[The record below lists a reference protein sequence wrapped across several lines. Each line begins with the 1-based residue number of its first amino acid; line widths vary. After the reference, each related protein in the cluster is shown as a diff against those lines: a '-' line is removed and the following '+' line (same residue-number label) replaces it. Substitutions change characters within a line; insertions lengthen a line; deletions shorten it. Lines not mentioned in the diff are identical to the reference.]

1 MTTYTSI
8 LNVIKERRSIRTFTN
23 KEVEKGLLIRL
34 LNDATWA
41 PNHQHREPWKCK
53 LFIGEG
59 QKILLDAV
67 LDSLSEEDRKKRG
80 QTLENRFMNAAAQI
94 VVYMDED
101 PRQAQRDEDFAAVCA
116 FIQNFQLLA
125 WEENLGIVWK
135 TGGLIYNPAFMKG
148 IGLTRGQRVAGILHI
163 GYFDKKP
170 EGKERTPIT
179 EKLEIIEG

>member
-8 LNVIKERRSIRTFTN
+8 ANVIKERRSVRTFTN
-23 KEVEKGLLIRL
+23 KEVEKELLIQL

-41 PNHQHREPWKCK
+41 PNHQHREPWQCK

-59 QKILLDAV
+59 QKTLVDAV
-67 LDSLSEEDRKKRG
+67 LSSFSEEDRKKRG
-80 QTLENRFMNAAAQI
+80 QTLSDRFMNAGAQI

-101 PRQAQRDEDFAAVCA
+101 PRQVQRDEDFAAVCA

-125 WEENLGIVWK
+125 WEQKLGTVWK
-135 TGGLIYNPAFMKG
+135 SGGLIYNPVFMKN
-148 IGLTRGQRVAGILHI
+148 IGLTKGQRIAGILHV
-163 GYFDKKP
+163 GYFDKTP